1 MISFS
6 WTFFSL
12 LKKWIWKK
20 TSHNRAS
27 PPQTARH
34 SIRKGKHLTT
44 GYHDTNRRLTLYD
57 VICYILWW
65 YMFITYI
72 NIYIYTYILILYA
85 PLFVSLLIYR
95 VPKIVRWQKPE
106 VWSPPTVPGGSS
118 SRSAGVCTWGQVST
132 PWAVVKSRSKDVEL
146 LNSSKNSMID

>member
-57 VICYILWW
+57 VICYILWC

-72 NIYIYTYILILYA
+72 NIYIHTYWYCMRLSLSLSWYIGCPKLFDGRSQKSGHLQLYQA
-85 PLFVSLLIYR
+85 GVQAEALESAHEDRCLHHELSWSL
-95 VPKIVRWQKPE
+95 VPKM
-106 VWSPPTVPGGSS
+106 
-118 SRSAGVCTWGQVST
+118 
-132 PWAVVKSRSKDVEL
+132 
-146 LNSSKNSMID
+146 LNC